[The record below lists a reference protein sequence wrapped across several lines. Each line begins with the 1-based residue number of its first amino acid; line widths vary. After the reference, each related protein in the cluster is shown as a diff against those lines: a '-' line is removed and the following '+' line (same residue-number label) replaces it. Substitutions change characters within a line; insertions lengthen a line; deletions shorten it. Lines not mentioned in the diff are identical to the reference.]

1 MGRKDRGGQKRHIF
15 TGTPVY
21 LVSIASQRIRIKK
34 HLVKINSGL
43 VRNLPAAGCFN
54 HSVRNAWSR
63 CMEENS
69 RGSFESDVRSDAV
82 PNTEVPALRGA
93 RSYYFES
100 IAMMCYRQ
108 LELPKIL
115 HLSEAIITKL
125 RSSPE
130 RISFTAR
137 PIIVAMQLCKCSNPK
152 SQIRNQKTIPTYP
165 TKLSPG
171 DLS

>member
-1 MGRKDRGGQKRHIF
+1 MGRKDRGRQKRHVL
-15 TGTPVY
+15 PVCRF
-21 LVSIASQRIRIKK
+21 VWSQLQVRESELKK
-34 HLVKINSGL
+34 QLVKINSGL

-54 HSVRNAWSR
+54 YMLGNAWSR

-69 RGSFESDVRSDAV
+69 RGNFESDVRSDAV